1 MLANSKAN
9 TYLLLKTQLEVDQE
23 QDQNILVGHKLIRQV
38 YQLKTLKGL
47 CPSAKYDAKHCKSE
61 WDDDVVIDKCSK
73 NSHKKNRKEL

>member
-38 YQLKTLKGL
+38 Y
-47 CPSAKYDAKHCKSE
+47 
-61 WDDDVVIDKCSK
+61 
-73 NSHKKNRKEL
+73 